1 MSIERLSV
9 SNVRNIE
16 SALLEPGTGVNL
28 LVGENGSGKTS
39 LLEAIYILG
48 RARSFRARV
57 AAQVIRERADSL
69 IVSARVA
76 SQSRAPVQ
84 IGVRL
89 AGKQREILVSGQRV
103 LSSAELVA
111 TLPILLIQPSSTAL
125 MVEAPKVRRQ
135 IMDWGSFHVE
145 HGFLEHLRGY
155 GRALSQRNAALRS
168 GQVNRTLAIWDQEL
182 AVHGEAVANARR
194 NYIDRLQP
202 YFVIAAC
209 ALLGDADFAIKLNKG
224 WASGQTLLTV
234 LAAEFPT
241 DQKLGYTGSG
251 AHKADFSILLK
262 GRPARLTL
270 SRGQMKLL
278 IMALF
283 LAQVNLVDEH
293 SATGCTVLI
302 DDLASELDNK
312 NLMRVMHFLIDQPS
326 QFFTT
331 FVEQPAC
338 VANLIARSA
347 MFHVEHGKIMRTN

>member
-1 MSIERLSV
+1 MSIDRLSV

-16 SALLEPGTGVNL
+16 SALLDPGEGVNL
-28 LVGENGSGKTS
+28 LIGENGSGKTS

-57 AAQVIRERADSL
+57 AAQVIRDRADSL
-69 IVSARVA
+69 VVSARVA

-135 IMDWGSFHVE
+135 IMDWGVFHVE

-168 GQVNRTLAIWDQEL
+168 GQVNRSLAIWDQEL
-182 AVHGEAVANARR
+182 AIHGEAVADARR
-194 NYIDRLQP
+194 DYIERLNP
-202 YFVIAAC
+202 YFATATS
-209 ALLGDADFAIKLNKG
+209 ALLGDADFVIRLNNG
-224 WASGQTLLTV
+224 WASGQSLLSV
-234 LAAEFPT
+234 LAADIAT

-251 AHKADFSILLK
+251 AHKADFSILLR

-283 LAQVNLVDEH
+283 LAQVNLVDEYCE
-293 SATGCTVLI
+293 SGCTVLI

-312 NLMRVMHFLIDQPS
+312 NLKRVMQYLIDQPS

-331 FVEQPAC
+331 FVEQPVC
-338 VANLIARSA
+338 VANPIARSA
-347 MFHVEHGKIMRTN
+347 MFHVEHGKVMRSN